1 MRIFDG
7 HGPTRT
13 YTGNPWRSNERR
25 TMKGKN
31 TDWKNSRQYKRIIE
45 ILEDYWTTEPDE
57 AYVRIDMLFIKGNGE
72 TQEKSIVWMNQNMD
86 PDKIA
91 ELRRGEEN

>member
-1 MRIFDG
+1 
-7 HGPTRT
+7 
-13 YTGNPWRSNERR
+13 
-25 TMKGKN
+25 MKEKK

-45 ILEDYWTTEPDE
+45 ILEDYWTGEPDE
-57 AYVRIDMLFIKGNGE
+57 AYARIDMLFIKGNGE
-72 TQEKSIVWMNQNMD
+72 TQRKSIVWTNPNMD